1 MPQLSQ
7 LPPLPQLLPLPQLP
21 LLLPLLPSQLPHPP
35 LMPQHPGAPPLL
47 RPHLPAAPLAAA
59 ALAAGLSYATREVD
73 VCELFRP
80 PGRASRPE
88 RIVILLR
95 GLPGSGK
102 SRLARLIKQEEVAH
116 GGSPPRVLCLDDYH
130 QTEDEESGEM
140 VCARDAQP

>member
-1 MPQLSQ
+1 MMPQLSQ

-21 LLLPLLPSQLPHPP
+21 LLPPLLPSQLPHPP
-35 LMPQHPGAPPLL
+35 LMPQHPGAPLL